1 MCPAFNRLPF
11 TPSAAVSAKCPTFN
25 RLFLRFFA
33 HALSNRPRTYTRRMA
48 TTAPQRAAEHPF
60 EGSSAATLRKPHE
73 MIVMVPRAGRVTI
86 TGRRLYNVLL
96 QVSQSKL
103 VVAGEMPPAD
113 FLFEAPLAA
122 LLKSTGS
129 NGDDRTAAKR
139 YLSEMQDVKVDWQS
153 TAPGD
158 GTKWKSLNM
167 LSQAE
172 IELRHGENWCR
183 WAFPPDIMGALFSP
197 ERWARIDLDVLKNL
211 SSVPSLALYEIC
223 ARYRDSPGG
232 LTSRQ
237 TPAWWLDA
245 LSSGPAGSE
254 KREWRKFKNERVKD
268 AVTEINTGTDL
279 EIELIEH
286 KEGRA
291 VKEVQFAVRRKQR
304 VQRQAVD
311 AAPVDAGFVLRAATL
326 GVPEAKLDA
335 LIREFGLEIVE
346 AKVDLLEKRLMNRTL
361 TKLENPLSY
370 LRALLRNA
378 EPVEVAPQLHRPVQA
393 TLSLAPK
400 AEVTAPA
407 AAGGSWKEMRYAA
420 LSAELAAMSA
430 EQRAPLVDLART
442 EMIARGLWTAV
453 TSRRAGQGDVLHGP
467 FGAVLRK
474 VYGVTQYGADWDREP
489 TADAAL

>member
-1 MCPAFNRLPF
+1 
-11 TPSAAVSAKCPTFN
+11 
-25 RLFLRFFA
+25 
-33 HALSNRPRTYTRRMA
+33 
-48 TTAPQRAAEHPF
+48 
-60 EGSSAATLRKPHE
+60 

-103 VVAGEMPPAD
+103 LVAGEMPPAD

-237 TPAWWLDA
+237 TPGWWLDA
-245 LSSGPAGSE
+245 LSSGPAGAE

-268 AVTEINTGTDL
+268 AVTEINAGTDL

-304 VQRQAVD
+304 VQRQVAE
-311 AAPVDAGFVLRAATL
+311 AGPVDVGFVLRAATL
-326 GVPEAKLDA
+326 GVPEAKLDG
-335 LIREFGLEIVE
+335 LIREFGLEVVQ
-346 AKVDLLEKRLMNRTL
+346 AKVDMLEKRLMNRTL

-378 EPVEVAPQLHRPVQA
+378 EPAEAAPSSNRLVQEA
-393 TLSLAPK
+393 VPLAPK
-400 AEVTAPA
+400 AELPAPA
-407 AAGGSWKEMRYAA
+407 VAASSWKETRYSE

-430 EQRAPLVDLART
+430 EQRASLVDLARA

-453 TSRRAGQGDVLHGP
+453 TSRRAAQGDVLHGP

-474 VYGVTQYGADWDREP
+474 VYGSAKYGSNWDQEP
-489 TADAAL
+489 AAPVAS

>member
-1 MCPAFNRLPF
+1 
-11 TPSAAVSAKCPTFN
+11 
-25 RLFLRFFA
+25 
-33 HALSNRPRTYTRRMA
+33 
-48 TTAPQRAAEHPF
+48 
-60 EGSSAATLRKPHE
+60 

-103 VVAGEMPPAD
+103 VLAGEMPPAD

-237 TPAWWLDA
+237 TPSWWLDA
-245 LSSGPAGSE
+245 LSSGPAGAE
-254 KREWRKFKNERVKD
+254 KREWRKFKNERVKA
-268 AVTEINTGTDL
+268 AVTEINAGTDL

-304 VQRQAVD
+304 VQRQVVESG
-311 AAPVDAGFVLRAATL
+311 PVDVGFVLRAATL
-326 GVPEAKLDA
+326 GVPEPKLDG
-335 LIREFGLEIVE
+335 LIRVFGLEVVQ
-346 AKVDLLEKRLMNRTL
+346 AKVDMLEKRLMNRTL

-378 EPVEVAPQLHRPVQA
+378 EPAEAAASSNRLDQEAVP
-393 TLSLAPK
+393 LAPK
-400 AEVTAPA
+400 AELLAPA
-407 AAGGSWKEMRYAA
+407 GATSTWKETRYAE

-430 EQRAPLVDLART
+430 EQRAPLVDLARA

-453 TSRRAGQGDVLHGP
+453 TSRRAAQGDVLHGP

-474 VYGVTQYGADWDREP
+474 VYGGAKYGPDWDQES
-489 TADAAL
+489 AAPVAS

>member
-1 MCPAFNRLPF
+1 
-11 TPSAAVSAKCPTFN
+11 
-25 RLFLRFFA
+25 
-33 HALSNRPRTYTRRMA
+33 
-48 TTAPQRAAEHPF
+48 
-60 EGSSAATLRKPHE
+60 

-103 VVAGEMPPAD
+103 VLAGEMPPAD

-139 YLSEMQDVKVDWQS
+139 YLSEMQDIKVDWQS

-197 ERWARIDLDVLKNL
+197 ERWARIDLEVLKNL

-237 TPAWWLDA
+237 TPGWWLDA
-245 LSSGPAGSE
+245 LSSGPAGAE

-268 AVTEINTGTDL
+268 AVTEINAGTDL

-304 VQRQAVD
+304 VQRQIAE
-311 AAPVDAGFVLRAATL
+311 AGPVDVGFVLRAATL
-326 GVPEAKLDA
+326 GVPEPKLDG
-335 LIREFGLEIVE
+335 LIREFGLEFVK
-346 AKVDLLEKRLMNRTL
+346 AKVDMLEKRLMNRTL

-378 EPVEVAPQLHRPVQA
+378 EPAEAAPSSNRLVQA
-393 TLSLAPK
+393 KVPLAQK
-400 AEVTAPA
+400 AELPA
-407 AAGGSWKEMRYAA
+407 LAVAASNWKETRYAE

-430 EQRAPLVDLART
+430 EERAPLVDLARA

-453 TSRRAGQGDVLHGP
+453 TSRRAAQGDVLHGP
-467 FGAVLRK
+467 FGAVLCK
-474 VYGVTQYGADWDREP
+474 LYGVTKYGTDWDKEP
-489 TADAAL
+489 AALASS

>member
-1 MCPAFNRLPF
+1 
-11 TPSAAVSAKCPTFN
+11 
-25 RLFLRFFA
+25 
-33 HALSNRPRTYTRRMA
+33 
-48 TTAPQRAAEHPF
+48 
-60 EGSSAATLRKPHE
+60 

-103 VVAGEMPPAD
+103 VLAGEMPPAD

-139 YLSEMQDVKVDWQS
+139 YLSEMQDVRVDWQS

-237 TPAWWLDA
+237 TPGWWLDA
-245 LSSGPAGSE
+245 LSSGPAGAE

-268 AVTEINTGTDL
+268 AVTEINAGTDL

-304 VQRQAVD
+304 VQRQVAE
-311 AAPVDAGFVLRAATL
+311 ARPVDVGFVLRAATL
-326 GVPEAKLDA
+326 GVPEPKLDG
-335 LIREFGLEIVE
+335 LIREFGLEVVQV
-346 AKVDLLEKRLMNRTL
+346 KVDMLEKRLMNRTL

-378 EPVEVAPQLHRPVQA
+378 EPAEAAPSSNRLGQEAAP
-393 TLSLAPK
+393 LALK
-400 AEVTAPA
+400 AELPTPTVA
-407 AAGGSWKEMRYAA
+407 ASSWKETRYAE

-430 EQRAPLVDLART
+430 EQRAPLVDLARA

-453 TSRRAGQGDVLHGP
+453 TSRRAAQGDVLHGP

-474 VYGVTQYGADWDREP
+474 VYGGAKYGSGWDQEP
-489 TADAAL
+489 AATADS

>member
-1 MCPAFNRLPF
+1 
-11 TPSAAVSAKCPTFN
+11 
-25 RLFLRFFA
+25 
-33 HALSNRPRTYTRRMA
+33 
-48 TTAPQRAAEHPF
+48 
-60 EGSSAATLRKPHE
+60 
-73 MIVMVPRAGRVTI
+73 MVPRAGRVTI

-139 YLSEMQDVKVDWQS
+139 YLSEMQDIKVDWQS

-245 LSSGPAGSE
+245 LSSGPAGAE

-268 AVTEINTGTDL
+268 AVTEINGGTDL

-304 VQRQAVD
+304 VQRPVVEAG
-311 AAPVDAGFVLRAATL
+311 PVDVGFVLRAATL
-326 GVPEAKLDA
+326 GVPETKLDG
-335 LIREFGLEIVE
+335 LIREFGLDAVQ

-361 TKLENPLSY
+361 SKLDNPLSY

-378 EPVEVAPQLHRPVQA
+378 EPLEVASAETRAVQQA
-393 TLSLAPK
+393 LPLAPK
-400 AEVTAPA
+400 VVPGVA
-407 AAGGSWKEMRYAA
+407 AVAGSSWKETRYAE
-420 LSAELAAMSA
+420 LSAELATMPV
-430 EQRAPLVDLART
+430 EERAPLVDLARA
-442 EMIARGLWTAV
+442 EMIERGLWTAV

-474 VYGVTQYGADWDREP
+474 VYGVAKYGPRWDQEPADQV
-489 TADAAL
+489 AS

>member
-1 MCPAFNRLPF
+1 
-11 TPSAAVSAKCPTFN
+11 
-25 RLFLRFFA
+25 
-33 HALSNRPRTYTRRMA
+33 
-48 TTAPQRAAEHPF
+48 
-60 EGSSAATLRKPHE
+60 

-103 VVAGEMPPAD
+103 VAAGEMPPAD

-139 YLSEMQDVKVDWQS
+139 YLSEMQDVRVDWQS

-237 TPAWWLDA
+237 TPGWWLDA
-245 LSSGPAGSE
+245 LSSGPAGAE
-254 KREWRKFKNERVKD
+254 KREWRKFKNERVKA
-268 AVTEINTGTDL
+268 AVTEINAGTDL

-304 VQRQAVD
+304 VQRQVVEAG
-311 AAPVDAGFVLRAATL
+311 PVDVAFVLRAATL
-326 GVPEAKLDA
+326 GVPEPKLDG
-335 LIREFGLEIVE
+335 LIREFGLEVVQ
-346 AKVDLLEKRLMNRTL
+346 AKVDMLEKRLMNRTL

-378 EPVEVAPQLHRPVQA
+378 EPTEAAPSSNRLVQEAVA
-393 TLSLAPK
+393 LAPK
-400 AEVTAPA
+400 AELPALAVVTS
-407 AAGGSWKEMRYAA
+407 SWKETRYAE

-430 EQRAPLVDLART
+430 EERAPLVDLARAD
-442 EMIARGLWTAV
+442 MVARGLWTAV
-453 TSRRAGQGDVLHGP
+453 TSRRAAQGDVLHGP

-474 VYGVTQYGADWDREP
+474 LYGVSKYGADWDKEP
-489 TADAAL
+489 AALLPT

>member
-1 MCPAFNRLPF
+1 
-11 TPSAAVSAKCPTFN
+11 
-25 RLFLRFFA
+25 
-33 HALSNRPRTYTRRMA
+33 
-48 TTAPQRAAEHPF
+48 
-60 EGSSAATLRKPHE
+60 
-73 MIVMVPRAGRVTI
+73 MVPRAGRVTI

-103 VVAGEMPPAD
+103 VAAGEMPPAD

-139 YLSEMQDVKVDWQS
+139 YLSEMQDVRVDWQT

-245 LSSGPAGSE
+245 LSSGPAGAE

-268 AVTEINTGTDL
+268 AVTEINAGTDL

-304 VQRQAVD
+304 VQRPLVD
-311 AAPVDAGFVLRAATL
+311 TGPVDVAFVLRAATL
-326 GVPEAKLDA
+326 GVSEAKLDG
-335 LIREFGLEIVE
+335 LVREFGLEAVQ
-346 AKVDLLEKRLMNRTL
+346 AKIDMLEKRLMNRTL
-361 TKLENPLSY
+361 TRLDNPLAY

-378 EPVEVAPQLHRPVQA
+378 EPIEAASPVVPA
-393 TLSLAPK
+393 TPPK
-400 AEVTAPA
+400 TAPPA
-407 AAGGSWKEMRYAA
+407 TASSSPRAPAPGSEVRPPTSNWKEARYAE
-420 LSAELAAMSA
+420 LTAELAAMSL
-430 EQRAPLVDLART
+430 EQRAALVDQARA
-442 EMIARGLWTAV
+442 EMMERGLWTAV

-474 VYGVTQYGADWDREP
+474 VYGVSKYGATWDQEP
-489 TADAAL
+489 DTPTVL

>member
-1 MCPAFNRLPF
+1 
-11 TPSAAVSAKCPTFN
+11 
-25 RLFLRFFA
+25 
-33 HALSNRPRTYTRRMA
+33 
-48 TTAPQRAAEHPF
+48 
-60 EGSSAATLRKPHE
+60 

-103 VVAGEMPPAD
+103 VLAGEMPPAD

-237 TPAWWLDA
+237 TPGWWLDA
-245 LSSGPAGSE
+245 LSSGPAGAE

-268 AVTEINTGTDL
+268 AVTEINAGTDL

-304 VQRQAVD
+304 VQRQVAE
-311 AAPVDAGFVLRAATL
+311 ARPVDVGFVLRAATL
-326 GVPEAKLDA
+326 GVPEPKLDG
-335 LIREFGLEIVE
+335 LIREFGLEVVQV
-346 AKVDLLEKRLMNRTL
+346 KVDMLEKRLMNRTL
-361 TKLENPLSY
+361 AKLENPLSY

-378 EPVEVAPQLHRPVQA
+378 EPAEAAPSSNRIVQEAVPV
-393 TLSLAPK
+393 APK
-400 AEVTAPA
+400 AELPTPVVA
-407 AAGGSWKEMRYAA
+407 ASSWKETRYAE

-430 EQRAPLVDLART
+430 EQRAPLVDLARA

-453 TSRRAGQGDVLHGP
+453 TSRRAAQGDVLHGP

-474 VYGVTQYGADWDREP
+474 VYGGAKYGPDWDREP
-489 TADAAL
+489 AAPVAS

>member
-1 MCPAFNRLPF
+1 
-11 TPSAAVSAKCPTFN
+11 
-25 RLFLRFFA
+25 
-33 HALSNRPRTYTRRMA
+33 
-48 TTAPQRAAEHPF
+48 
-60 EGSSAATLRKPHE
+60 

-103 VVAGEMPPAD
+103 LVAGEMPPAD

-237 TPAWWLDA
+237 TPGWWLDA
-245 LSSGPAGSE
+245 LSSGPAGAE

-268 AVTEINTGTDL
+268 AVTEINAGTDL

-304 VQRQAVD
+304 VQRQVAEAV
-311 AAPVDAGFVLRAATL
+311 PVDVGFVLRAATL
-326 GVPEAKLDA
+326 GVPEPKLDG
-335 LIREFGLEIVE
+335 LIREFGLEVVQ
-346 AKVDLLEKRLMNRTL
+346 AKVDMLEKRLMNRTL
-361 TKLENPLSY
+361 SKLENPLSY

-378 EPVEVAPQLHRPVQA
+378 EPVEAVPPSDRPVQEA
-393 TLSLAPK
+393 LPMARK
-400 AEVTAPA
+400 AELPSPPI
-407 AAGGSWKEMRYAA
+407 AGNSWKEARYAGLA
-420 LSAELAAMSA
+420 AELAAMSA
-430 EQRAPLVDLART
+430 EQRAPLVDLARAD
-442 EMIARGLWTAV
+442 MIARGLWTAV
-453 TSRRAGQGDVLHGP
+453 TSRRAAQGDVLHGP

-474 VYGVTQYGADWDREP
+474 VYGVSKYGTDWDKEP
-489 TADAAL
+489 AALVSS

>member
-1 MCPAFNRLPF
+1 
-11 TPSAAVSAKCPTFN
+11 
-25 RLFLRFFA
+25 
-33 HALSNRPRTYTRRMA
+33 
-48 TTAPQRAAEHPF
+48 
-60 EGSSAATLRKPHE
+60 

-103 VVAGEMPPAD
+103 VAAGEMPPAD

-237 TPAWWLDA
+237 TPGWWLDA
-245 LSSGPAGSE
+245 LSSGPAGAE
-254 KREWRKFKNERVKD
+254 KREWRKFKNERVKA
-268 AVTEINTGTDL
+268 AVTEINAGTDL

-304 VQRQAVD
+304 VQRQVVEAG
-311 AAPVDAGFVLRAATL
+311 PVDVGFVLRAATL
-326 GVPEAKLDA
+326 GVPEHKLDA
-335 LIREFGLEIVE
+335 LIREFGFEVVK
-346 AKVDLLEKRLMNRTL
+346 AKVDMLEKRLMNRTL
-361 TKLENPLSY
+361 AKLENPLSY

-378 EPVEVAPQLHRPVQA
+378 EPAEAASSSNRLVQEA
-393 TLSLAPK
+393 VPLAPK
-400 AEVTAPA
+400 IELPAPA
-407 AAGGSWKEMRYAA
+407 VAANIWKETRYAE

-430 EQRAPLVDLART
+430 EQRAPLVDLARA

-453 TSRRAGQGDVLHGP
+453 TSRRAAQGDVLHGP

-474 VYGVTQYGADWDREP
+474 VYGVSKYGTDWDKGP
-489 TADAAL
+489 AALVRF

>member
-1 MCPAFNRLPF
+1 
-11 TPSAAVSAKCPTFN
+11 
-25 RLFLRFFA
+25 
-33 HALSNRPRTYTRRMA
+33 
-48 TTAPQRAAEHPF
+48 
-60 EGSSAATLRKPHE
+60 
-73 MIVMVPRAGRVTI
+73 MVPRAGRVTI

-211 SSVPSLALYEIC
+211 SSVPALALYEIC

-237 TPAWWLDA
+237 APAWWLDA
-245 LSSGPAGSE
+245 LSSGPAGAE

-268 AVTEINTGTDL
+268 AVAEINAGTDL

-291 VKEVQFAVRRKQR
+291 VKEVQFSVRRKQR
-304 VQRQAVD
+304 VQRQFVETG
-311 AAPVDAGFVLRAATL
+311 PVDVAFVLRAATL
-326 GVPEAKLDA
+326 GVPEGKLDG
-335 LIREFGLEIVE
+335 LVREFGLV
-346 AKVDLLEKRLMNRTL
+346 AVQSKVDMLEKRLMNRTL
-361 TKLENPLSY
+361 TKLDSPLSY

-378 EPVEVAPQLHRPVQA
+378 EPTPSAPAANRPVQDV
-393 TLSLAPK
+393 LALVAMAEQPASRAAPPK
-400 AEVTAPA
+400 AEAT
-407 AAGGSWKEMRYAA
+407 WKETWYAQ
-420 LSAELAAMSA
+420 LTAELASMSA
-430 EQRAPLVDLART
+430 EQRAPLVEQAKA
-442 EMIARGLWTAV
+442 EMIERGLWTAV

-474 VYGVTQYGADWDREP
+474 VYGVSKYGADWDREP
-489 TADAAL
+489 LTAHAS

>member
-1 MCPAFNRLPF
+1 MTYCPIDGGRILHN
-11 TPSAAVSAKCPTFN
+11 
-25 RLFLRFFA
+25 
-33 HALSNRPRTYTRRMA
+33 MA
-48 TTAPQRAAEHPF
+48 TTAPQRPAEHPI

-139 YLSEMQDVKVDWQS
+139 YLSEMQDIKVDWQS

-237 TPAWWLDA
+237 APAWWLDA
-245 LSSGPAGSE
+245 LSSGPAGGE

-268 AVTEINTGTDL
+268 AVAEINAGTDL
-279 EIELIEH
+279 EIALIEH

-291 VKEVQFAVRRKQR
+291 VKEVQFTVRRKQR
-304 VQRQAVD
+304 VQRQVVD
-311 AAPVDAGFVLRAATL
+311 APPVDVGFVLRAATL
-326 GVPEAKLDA
+326 GVPESKLDG
-335 LIREFGLEIVE
+335 LIREFGIEAVQ
-346 AKVDLLEKRLMNRTL
+346 AKVDVLEKRLMNRTL

-378 EPVEVAPQLHRPVQA
+378 DPLE
-393 TLSLAPK
+393 
-400 AEVTAPA
+400 TAPVLTRVASEMLPEVRTAMPRVPA
-407 AAGGSWKEMRYAA
+407 AQGSNWKEARYAQ
-420 LSAELAAMSA
+420 LSAELAAMTP
-430 EQRAPLVDLART
+430 EERALLVDLARK
-442 EMIARGLWTAV
+442 EMIERGLWTAV

-474 VYGVTQYGADWDREP
+474 VYGISKYGTDWDTEP
-489 TADAAL
+489 AAVLLS